1 MEKKVIYQ
9 NDIFENT
16 PLDYAVKKNAK
27 KCVELILNNSNSTY
41 GKCIIESL
49 TQDDFCRLL
58 KYSPSTITQ
67 FVDSLTI
74 EIQ

>member
-1 MEKKVIYQ
+1 MQ
-9 NDIFENT
+9 
-16 PLDYAVKKNAK
+16 K

-58 KYSPSTITQ
+58 KYSQSTITQ